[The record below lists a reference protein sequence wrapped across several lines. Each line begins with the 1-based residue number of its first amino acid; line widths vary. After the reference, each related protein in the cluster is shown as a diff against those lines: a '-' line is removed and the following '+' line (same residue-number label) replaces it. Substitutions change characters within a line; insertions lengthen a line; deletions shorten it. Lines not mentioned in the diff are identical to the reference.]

1 LKLSVAVR
9 DTCIK
14 LLDGYYCIVKSDT
27 IIEVT
32 RESVSCVAV
41 VSLFTAIK
49 MMDPESPVT
58 LVLINEIIKT
68 KTNHVNNNNNNNTT
82 TNNNNNNNNNIK

>member
-1 LKLSVAVR
+1 MKLSVAVR

-14 LLDGYYCIVKSDT
+14 LLDGYYCKVQSDT

-49 MMDPESPVT
+49 MMDPQSPVT

-68 KTNHVNNNNNNNTT
+68 
-82 TNNNNNNNNNIK
+82 NNNNIIIIINNIN